1 MQEKIEVTYEQFVN
15 TPFDEIEKREI
26 LQRIVSEFRYINQD
40 KSNEK
45 ELSIEW
51 DKVRRDDAKWN
62 ELVKKALK

>member
-1 MQEKIEVTYEQFVN
+1 MQDKIGVTYEQFVN

-26 LQRIVSEFRYINQD
+26 LQCIVSEFRYINQD
-40 KSNEK
+40 KSND

-62 ELVKKALK
+62 ELLKKALK

>member
-1 MQEKIEVTYEQFVN
+1 MQEKIGVTYEQFVN

-40 KSNEK
+40 KSND

-62 ELVKKALK
+62 ELLKKALE